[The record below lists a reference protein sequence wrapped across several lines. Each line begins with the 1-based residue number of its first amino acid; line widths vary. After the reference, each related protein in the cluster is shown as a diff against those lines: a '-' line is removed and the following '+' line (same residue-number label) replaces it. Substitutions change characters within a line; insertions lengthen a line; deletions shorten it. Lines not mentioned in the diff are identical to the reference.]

1 MVFDSKHLNMGEEL
15 RDVIIEKLQNSGFVK
30 GFGFYGQIDG
40 MSYNKICWGN
50 SSPELTSLGKRSIGK
65 KQPY

>member
-15 RDVIIEKLQNSGFVK
+15 RDVIIEKMQNSGFVK

-40 MSYNKICWGN
+40 MSYNQD
-50 SSPELTSLGKRSIGK
+50 LLGKFKSGINFIGEK
-65 KQPY
+65 EYR